1 MNVVAIVVWMG
12 LVHVTLLFA
21 QAADNITDERSVNGL
36 IHEGI
41 QTESQ
46 EIPR

>member
-1 MNVVAIVVWMG
+1 MNIVAIVVWMG

-21 QAADNITDERSVNGL
+21 QAADNITDERSVNDL
-36 IHEGI
+36 IPEGI
-41 QTESQ
+41 HTESQ

>member
-12 LVHVTLLFA
+12 LAHVTLLFA
-21 QAADNITDERSVNGL
+21 QAADNITDERSVDDL

-41 QTESQ
+41 QAESQ
-46 EIPR
+46 GIPR